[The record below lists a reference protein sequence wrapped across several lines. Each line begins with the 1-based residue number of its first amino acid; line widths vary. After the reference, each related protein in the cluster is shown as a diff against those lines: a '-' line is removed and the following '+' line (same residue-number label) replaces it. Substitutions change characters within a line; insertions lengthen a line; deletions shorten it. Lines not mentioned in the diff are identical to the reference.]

1 MKKSKLE
8 VTLVASFGVI
18 GLLLCVLAS
27 FLLLGFRFSPEHIDN
42 YSYYADDESF
52 TVGNY
57 QFYSSF
63 DIKGSLDY
71 FAVPAF
77 AIRDYG
83 LFYRREQADTIYQ
96 LTTAD
101 GDSVAVLH
109 AFEDDDTT
117 HYFIGYTLILQEI
130 GTDHTQDIA
139 YANTVM
145 PYFTDHIVLNGT
157 EIELQKYC
165 YFTSKEKITSLEW
178 SGLQI
183 TLTKSEKFKQ

>member
-1 MKKSKLE
+1 MKKSKFE
-8 VTLVASFGVI
+8 ITLIASFSII
-18 GLLLCVLAS
+18 GLLLCVLAT
-27 FLLLGFRFSPEHIDN
+27 FLLLGFRFSPKHIDN
-42 YSYYADDESF
+42 YTYYENDVCFA
-52 TVGNY
+52 VGNY

-83 LFYRREQADTIYQ
+83 LFCRREQADTIYR

-130 GTDHTQDIA
+130 GTDHTQDVA

-145 PYFTDHIVLNGT
+145 PYFTDRIVLNGT

-165 YFTSKEKITSLEW
+165 YFAFNEEIASLEW
-178 SGLQI
+178 NGIQI
-183 TLTKSEKFKQ
+183 TLTKSERN